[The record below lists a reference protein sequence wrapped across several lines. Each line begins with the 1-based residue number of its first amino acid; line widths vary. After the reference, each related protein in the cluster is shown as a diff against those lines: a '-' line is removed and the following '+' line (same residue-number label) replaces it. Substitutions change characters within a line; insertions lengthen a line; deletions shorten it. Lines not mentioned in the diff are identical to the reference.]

1 MSKLEAGSSR
11 GCCYQAAS
19 ASSAAD
25 SVEAAASKEDK
36 EAVDAAT
43 ALDHRCCVLS
53 SYNECPVKY
62 VPKYFG
68 LSLC

>member
-19 ASSAAD
+19 ASSAD
-25 SVEAAASKEDK
+25 SVEAAASEDK
-36 EAVDAAT
+36 EAVMLPLLWTIDAA
-43 ALDHRCCVLS
+43 VLS
-53 SYNECPVKY
+53 SYSECPIKD